1 MNNRG
6 PQEEKRSVLDWKL
19 IRIPRV
25 VFRILVLTVVGVL
38 GMAVLVLAI
47 KTKGE
52 EVPWLANLGRTLGI
66 YETAAGE
73 DTTAG
78 QDVVESRYAKLIYVR
93 GDVTVKPKQ
102 ELRFAKATKGQIL
115 HEGDSIRTYSG
126 AHAEVLFDEGN
137 RLTIKPDSLVVIRDM
152 KENRLT
158 KIKKSSI
165 NLLRSDVEATI
176 HRPKVEGSEFVI
188 NTPTAEA
195 TISNAKVAI
204 QVSEAQAS
212 EVKVFQGTV
221 GLKVGEQEVEV
232 AQNQSVAVSKDARI
246 EEIREL
252 PPAPELLDPQ
262 NLAEFFFK
270 RLKNMK
276 ADLKW
281 RPVAEDLT
289 YRLQVALDPYFSD
302 LVIVRTA
309 LPPEGVAIQ
318 GLKSGIYYWRIHAVT
333 PDGAA
338 GDFSDYRVFKVAI
351 DQTPPE
357 IKLDDIL
364 LLKVSG
370 RMNAQISGWTEA
382 DAAVTINGT
391 SVTPDR
397 TGRFKY
403 ILSKVTAGAVV
414 SIAAEDRVG
423 NRKVVEKT
431 IAVP

>member
-1 MNNRG
+1 MKNRG
-6 PQEEKRSVLDWKL
+6 PQEEKRSLLDWKL

-25 VFRILVLTVVGVL
+25 VFQILVLTVVGVL
-38 GMAVLVLAI
+38 GMAALVLAI

-52 EVPWLANLGRTLGI
+52 EVPWLGKLGRTLGI
-66 YETAAGE
+66 YETATGKDAAA
-73 DTTAG
+73 D
-78 QDVVESRYAKLIYVR
+78 QDVVESRYAKLIYVK

-115 HEGDSIRTYSG
+115 QEGDSIRTYSG

-188 NTPTAEA
+188 STPTAEA
-195 TISNAKVAI
+195 KISEAKVAI
-204 QVSEAQAS
+204 QVSEEQES

-221 GLKVGEQEVEV
+221 GLKVGEQEIELS
-232 AQNQSVAVSKDARI
+232 QNQAAAVSKDTRI
-246 EEIREL
+246 EQIREL
-252 PPAPELLDPQ
+252 PAAPELADPE

-270 RLKNMK
+270 QLKEMK

-281 RPVAEDLT
+281 RPVAEDVT

-309 LPPEGVAIQ
+309 LPPEGVSIQ
-318 GLKSGIYYWRIHAVT
+318 GLQSGIYYWRVHAVT
-333 PDGAA
+333 ADGAA

-351 DQTPPE
+351 DQTPPD

-370 RMNAQISGWTEA
+370 KMNAQISGWTEA

-391 SVTPDR
+391 SITPDK

-403 ILSKVTAGAVV
+403 ILSQITPGAVV
-414 SIAAEDRVG
+414 SVAAEDRVG
-423 NRKVVEKT
+423 NRKVVEKK